1 MSDVCSSDLRRQ
13 RQPRAALV
21 HRQPHPSRAR
31 IAHAQDLDAAAIVEG
46 EVEAVALD
54 STSPGRLQ
62 AEQGSH
68 ACAVLVKRKRV
79 RVRMRQNRFEEKK
92 NDGPGGPSSWSSSM
106 RCRVKIGRANV

>member
-46 EVEAVALD
+46 EVEAGAID

-68 ACAVLVKRKRV
+68 ACAELVKRKRV
-79 RVRMRQNRFEEKK
+79 RVRMRQTRFDRSETHTAEL
-92 NDGPGGPSSWSSSM
+92 PSLM
-106 RCRVKIGRANV
+106 RIS

>member
-62 AEQGSH
+62 AEKGSH
-68 ACAVLVKRKRV
+68 SCEVLVKRKSV
-79 RVRMRQNRFEEKK
+79 RVRLRQNRFGEKK
-92 NDGPGGPSSWSSSM
+92 KERTRG
-106 RCRVKIGRANV
+106 V

>member
-62 AEQGSH
+62 AEQRSN
-68 ACAVLVKRKRV
+68 ACAVLDKRKRV
-79 RVRMRQNRFEEKK
+79 RIRMRQNRFEEKK
-92 NDGPGGPSSWSSSM
+92 NEGPGGQSTWSSSM
-106 RCRVKIGRANV
+106 RCSFRARASR